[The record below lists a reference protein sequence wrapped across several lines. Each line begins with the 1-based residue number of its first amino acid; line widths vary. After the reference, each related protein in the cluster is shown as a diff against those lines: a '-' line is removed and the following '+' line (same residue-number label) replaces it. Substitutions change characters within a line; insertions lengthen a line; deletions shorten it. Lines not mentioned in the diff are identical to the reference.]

1 MSTIFSGA
9 IFGAPLRNENKT
21 IEMKMNVVVRKWN
34 RLKWKWVEEKNE
46 NEDSINI
53 LPMIDI
59 IFAILSFFIIS
70 SLYLTKIDTIKVN
83 LPKSSTA
90 VREQNKPQIIT
101 IDNNE
106 NIYFNSNEIS
116 LTNMSS
122 LIRTNIEN
130 LEEPI
135 VILRADTSVKHGFI
149 VNLLD
154 ELRKIENLKIG
165 ISTEKQLSGL

>member
-1 MSTIFSGA
+1 MYF
-9 IFGAPLRNENKT
+9 K
-21 IEMKMNVVVRKWN
+21 
-34 RLKWKWVEEKNE
+34 EKNE
-46 NEDSINI
+46 TEYSINI

-106 NIYFNSNEIS
+106 NIYFNSREIS
-116 LTNMSS
+116 LTNMS
-122 LIRTNIEN
+122 LIIRTNIEN

>member
-1 MSTIFSGA
+1 MNFVEDLRLFLYLKI
-9 IFGAPLRNENKT
+9 LRNFMYFK
-21 IEMKMNVVVRKWN
+21 
-34 RLKWKWVEEKNE
+34 EKDE
-46 NEDSINI
+46 TEYSINI

-90 VREQNKPQIIT
+90 VREQNKPLIIT

-106 NIYFNSNEIS
+106 NIYFNSREIS

-122 LIRTNIEN
+122 IIRTNIEN

>member
-1 MSTIFSGA
+1 MYF
-9 IFGAPLRNENKT
+9 K
-21 IEMKMNVVVRKWN
+21 
-34 RLKWKWVEEKNE
+34 EKNE
-46 NEDSINI
+46 TGDSINI

-70 SLYLTKIDTIKVN
+70 SLYLTRIDSIKVN

-101 IDNNE
+101 VDSNE
-106 NIYFNSNEIS
+106 RIFFKSNEIS
-116 LTNMSS
+116 LKN
-122 LIRTNIEN
+122 IYAIIQKNIEN

-135 VILRADTSVKHGFI
+135 VILRADTSVKHGVI

-154 ELRKIENLKIG
+154 ELRKIENLKVG
-165 ISTEKQLSGL
+165 ISTEKQ

>member
-1 MSTIFSGA
+1 MYFKNN
-9 IFGAPLRNENKT
+9 NES
-21 IEMKMNVVVRKWN
+21 
-34 RLKWKWVEEKNE
+34 E
-46 NEDSINI
+46 NSINI

-70 SLYLTKIDTIKVN
+70 SLYLTKIDSIKVN

-106 NIYFNSNEIS
+106 KIYFKSNEIS
-116 LTNMSS
+116 LKQISE

-130 LEEPI
+130 FEVPI
-135 VILRADTSVKHGFI
+135 VILRADASVKHGVI
-149 VNLLD
+149 VNVLD
-154 ELRKIENLKIG
+154 ELRKIENLTIG
-165 ISTEKQLSGL
+165 ISAEKK

>member
-1 MSTIFSGA
+1 MYFKDN
-9 IFGAPLRNENKT
+9 NES
-21 IEMKMNVVVRKWN
+21 
-34 RLKWKWVEEKNE
+34 E
-46 NEDSINI
+46 NSINI

-70 SLYLTKIDTIKVN
+70 SLYLTKIDSIRVN

-90 VREQNKPQIIT
+90 VKEQNKPQIIT
-101 IDNNE
+101 IDNDE
-106 NIYFNSNEIS
+106 RIYFNSNEILLKNIS
-116 LTNMSS
+116 A

-130 LEEPI
+130 IEEPI
-135 VILRADTSVKHGFI
+135 VILRADTSVKHGLI

-165 ISTEKQLSGL
+165 ISAEKK

>member
-1 MSTIFSGA
+1 MYFKDNNHS
-9 IFGAPLRNENKT
+9 EN
-21 IEMKMNVVVRKWN
+21 
-34 RLKWKWVEEKNE
+34 
-46 NEDSINI
+46 SINI

-70 SLYLTKIDTIKVN
+70 SLYLTKIDSIKVN

-101 IDNNE
+101 VDNNE
-106 NIYFNSNEIS
+106 RIYFNSNEIS
-116 LTNMSS
+116 LKNISA

-130 LEEPI
+130 IEEPI
-135 VILRADTSVKHGFI
+135 VILRADTSVKHGLI

-165 ISTEKQLSGL
+165 ISAEKK

>member
-1 MSTIFSGA
+1 MNFVEDLRLFLYLKIF
-9 IFGAPLRNENKT
+9 RNFMYFK
-21 IEMKMNVVVRKWN
+21 
-34 RLKWKWVEEKNE
+34 EKDE
-46 NEDSINI
+46 TEYSINI

-165 ISTEKQLSGL
+165 ISTEKQ

>member
-1 MSTIFSGA
+1 MYF
-9 IFGAPLRNENKT
+9 K
-21 IEMKMNVVVRKWN
+21 
-34 RLKWKWVEEKNE
+34 EKNDTG
-46 NEDSINI
+46 DSINI

-70 SLYLTKIDTIKVN
+70 SLYLTKIDAIKIN

-101 IDNNE
+101 VDKNE
-106 NIYFNSNEIS
+106 KIYFNSNEIS
-116 LTNMSS
+116 LKSISS

-130 LEEPI
+130 VEKPI
-135 VILRADTSVKHGFI
+135 VILRADSSVKHGLI

-154 ELRKIENLKIG
+154 ELRKIDNLKIG
-165 ISTEKQLSGL
+165 ISTAKK

>member
-1 MSTIFSGA
+1 MYFKDS
-9 IFGAPLRNENKT
+9 NES
-21 IEMKMNVVVRKWN
+21 
-34 RLKWKWVEEKNE
+34 E
-46 NEDSINI
+46 NSINI

-70 SLYLTKIDTIKVN
+70 SLYLTKIDSIKVN

-106 NIYFNSNEIS
+106 KIYFKSNEIS
-116 LTNMSS
+116 LKKISE

-130 LEEPI
+130 FEVPI
-135 VILRADTSVKHGFI
+135 VILRADASVKHGVI
-149 VNLLD
+149 VNVLD
-154 ELRKIENLKIG
+154 ELRKIENLTIG
-165 ISTEKQLSGL
+165 ISAEKK

>member
-1 MSTIFSGA
+1 MNFVEDLRLFLYLKI
-9 IFGAPLRNENKT
+9 LRNFMYFK
-21 IEMKMNVVVRKWN
+21 
-34 RLKWKWVEEKNE
+34 EKKE
-46 NEDSINI
+46 TEYSINI

-106 NIYFNSNEIS
+106 NIYFNSREIS

-122 LIRTNIEN
+122 IIRTNIEN
-130 LEEPI
+130 LDEPI
-135 VILRADTSVKHGFI
+135 VILRADTAVKHGFI

>member
-1 MSTIFSGA
+1 MNFVEDLRLFLYLKI
-9 IFGAPLRNENKT
+9 LRNFMYFK
-21 IEMKMNVVVRKWN
+21 
-34 RLKWKWVEEKNE
+34 EKDE
-46 NEDSINI
+46 TEYAINI

>member
-1 MSTIFSGA
+1 MYFKDN
-9 IFGAPLRNENKT
+9 NES
-21 IEMKMNVVVRKWN
+21 
-34 RLKWKWVEEKNE
+34 E
-46 NEDSINI
+46 NSINI

-70 SLYLTKIDTIKVN
+70 SLYLTKIDSIKVN

-101 IDNNE
+101 VDNNE
-106 NIYFNSNEIS
+106 KIYFNSNEIS
-116 LTNMSS
+116 LKDIST

-130 LEEPI
+130 IEEPI
-135 VILRADTSVKHGFI
+135 VILRADTSVKHGLI
-149 VNLLD
+149 ISLLD

-165 ISTEKQLSGL
+165 ISTEKK

>member
-1 MSTIFSGA
+1 MYFKEDNKS
-9 IFGAPLRNENKT
+9 ENQ
-21 IEMKMNVVVRKWN
+21 
-34 RLKWKWVEEKNE
+34 
-46 NEDSINI
+46 INI

-70 SLYLTKIDTIKVN
+70 SLFLTRIDSIEVN

-101 IDNNE
+101 VDNNE
-106 NIYFNSNEIS
+106 KIYFNSNEIS
-116 LTNMSS
+116 LKDIST

-130 LEEPI
+130 IEEPI
-135 VILRADTSVKHGFI
+135 VILRADTSVKHGLI
-149 VNLLD
+149 VSLLD

-165 ISTEKQLSGL
+165 ISTDKK

>member
-1 MSTIFSGA
+1 MYFKDN
-9 IFGAPLRNENKT
+9 NES
-21 IEMKMNVVVRKWN
+21 
-34 RLKWKWVEEKNE
+34 E
-46 NEDSINI
+46 NSINI

-70 SLYLTKIDTIKVN
+70 SLYLTKIDSIKVN

-106 NIYFNSNEIS
+106 KIYFNSNEIS
-116 LTNMSS
+116 LKNISA

-130 LEEPI
+130 IEEPI
-135 VILRADTSVKHGFI
+135 VILRADTSVKHGLI
-149 VNLLD
+149 VSLLD

-165 ISTEKQLSGL
+165 ISTDKK

>member
-1 MSTIFSGA
+1 MYFKNN
-9 IFGAPLRNENKT
+9 NES
-21 IEMKMNVVVRKWN
+21 
-34 RLKWKWVEEKNE
+34 E
-46 NEDSINI
+46 NSINI

-70 SLYLTKIDTIKVN
+70 SLYLTKIDSIKVN

-101 IDNNE
+101 VDNNE
-106 NIYFNSNEIS
+106 KIYFKSNEIS
-116 LTNMSS
+116 LKNISA
-122 LIRTNIEN
+122 LIRKNIEN
-130 LEEPI
+130 LEEPL

-149 VNLLD
+149 INLLD

-165 ISTEKQLSGL
+165 ISTEKNNTNY

>member
-1 MSTIFSGA
+1 MNFVEDLRLFLYLKI
-9 IFGAPLRNENKT
+9 LRNFMYFK
-21 IEMKMNVVVRKWN
+21 
-34 RLKWKWVEEKNE
+34 EKDE
-46 NEDSINI
+46 TEYSINI

-90 VREQNKPQIIT
+90 NREQNKPQIIT

-122 LIRTNIEN
+122 IIRTNIEN

>member
-1 MSTIFSGA
+1 MYF
-9 IFGAPLRNENKT
+9 KD
-21 IEMKMNVVVRKWN
+21 
-34 RLKWKWVEEKNE
+34 KNE
-46 NEDSINI
+46 SENSINI

-70 SLYLTKIDTIKVN
+70 SLYLTKIDSIKVN

-106 NIYFNSNEIS
+106 KIYFNSNEIS
-116 LTNMSS
+116 LKNISG
-122 LIRTNIEN
+122 LIRTNIKN

-135 VILRADTSVKHGFI
+135 VILRADTSVKHGLI
-149 VNLLD
+149 VSLLD
-154 ELRKIENLKIG
+154 ELRKIDNLKIG
-165 ISTEKQLSGL
+165 ISTDNQL

>member
-1 MSTIFSGA
+1 MYFKDN
-9 IFGAPLRNENKT
+9 NES
-21 IEMKMNVVVRKWN
+21 
-34 RLKWKWVEEKNE
+34 E
-46 NEDSINI
+46 NSINI

-70 SLYLTKIDTIKVN
+70 SLYLTKIDSIKVN

-101 IDNNE
+101 IDNDE
-106 NIYFNSNEIS
+106 KIYFNSNEILLKNIS
-116 LTNMSS
+116 T

-130 LEEPI
+130 IEEPI
-135 VILRADTSVKHGFI
+135 VILRADTSVKHGLI

-165 ISTEKQLSGL
+165 ISAEKK